1 MNITKSNSYKSSSS
15 SSEKHQSK
23 SQNQISNSKQK
34 QESIFNISKLSNIA
48 MKVYEN
54 KQTQEKIQKT
64 VNSYMEFYEKINEK
78 SNLLLSNEYENR
90 FKIIKKEIMS
100 FIKGKEDLS
109 SFLDEQKKVLTN
121 MIVESIDIT
130 NQLNSLF
137 SKSAQLISSVD
148 QIVSK
153 AETYKNETNSIK
165 KLADVVNQLDCV
177 FEKIKSFHSLQET
190 MNNLIEIQNVKDSI
204 LQDKEFILMSN
215 KEKCEKKERE
225 LRRIEDEIYKI
236 KENIIRELKMK
247 IENEQMTCN
256 ERKSRLENMKK
267 IILVKEDENEKLKQD
282 KYIVSL
288 KEDYNLRSE
297 YAKYKSGYRVNDEIS
312 FRIADEESELNEIL
326 YEYNKNILSEE
337 KITKDFNQSL
347 ENKNPNQEVKYE
359 KMNSKQSDNFSLA
372 NYSFQ
377 HKLNTKISKLSKM
390 SVNSNFSLT
399 QKIIENTNNNNT
411 LNKDVKDLNI
421 KTIAGLFFYSYFI
434 LIKTIKFYM
443 KNEKEKELIDVKKKV
458 VLLNE
463 KICFLENK
471 QKQVVSEKED
481 LLKEV
486 CFYKKMRQ
494 ILN

>member
-1 MNITKSNSYKSSSS
+1 MNITKSNSYKSSS

-23 SQNQISNSKQK
+23 SQNQISNTKQK

-109 SFLDEQKKVLTN
+109 FFLDEQKKILSN

-130 NQLNSLF
+130 NQLNLLF
-137 SKSAQLISSVD
+137 AKSAQLISSVD

-225 LRRIEDEIYKI
+225 LRRIEDDIFKI
-236 KENIIRELKMK
+236 KENIIKELKLK
-247 IENEQMTCN
+247 IENEQLSCN
-256 ERKSRLENMKK
+256 EKRSRLENMKK
-267 IILVKEDENEKLKQD
+267 IILVKEDENEKEKKD

-347 ENKNPNQEVKYE
+347 EIKIPNQELKYE
-359 KMNSKQSDNFSLA
+359 KINSKQSDNFSLA
-372 NYSFQ
+372 NYSFH
-377 HKLNTKISKLSKM
+377 HKPNTKISKISKL

-399 QKIIENTNNNNT
+399 QKIIENSNNNNT
-411 LNKDVKDLNI
+411 LSKDAKDLNI
-421 KTIAGLFFYSYFI
+421 KTIAGLFFYSYLI
-434 LIKTIKFYM
+434 LIKTIKFHM
-443 KNEKEKELIDVKKKV
+443 KSEKEKELIDVKKKV

-471 QKQVVSEKED
+471 KKTG
-481 LLKEV
+481 
-486 CFYKKMRQ
+486 CF
-494 ILN
+494 